1 MYDFEATTD
10 GFVPVEIAEKLAV
23 FTTQINREIAVYMD
37 RRGKIHSIS
46 IGDNATVSLPEIE
59 ERTHSSRLSGIRC
72 IHTHP
77 NSDGMLSNLDLR
89 SLLTLGLDSI
99 IALGVKNSAVIDVY
113 VALPTRN
120 DSGILDST
128 ETFGP
133 FKIGDLSLDDF
144 FDSIKEIDKSYTNLL
159 YKNSESSDERAILI
173 SGDSDTSLDELE
185 ELAKTANVE
194 VLKKVLQ
201 KNATKNSA
209 LFIGKGMAENLR
221 LLCQSMAA
229 NVVIFD
235 DELSGMQVRNLEEI
249 VGVKII
255 DRTVLILDIFANRAG
270 SKEGKL
276 QVELAQLKYNLP
288 RLMGVGASMS
298 RLGGG
303 IGTRGPGEKKL
314 EVDRRNIKRRIL
326 FLETELKGV
335 SKRRN
340 FLREGRRKKSLPV
353 VSLVGY
359 TNAGKSTLLNK
370 LSGSDVFVE
379 DKLFATLDPT
389 ARGFKL
395 PDGREILIIDTVGF
409 IRKLPHELINAFKST
424 LEEAVYADLL
434 LHIVDASSNEADEQI
449 KVVNELLDSM
459 GVLNKP
465 IITVFNKLDLA
476 NNKSRPTL
484 DFYGRKPVEISATTG
499 FGIEKL
505 VSEIED
511 LLPEDE
517 IELNLFIPFNS
528 AKTLNYIHENSKI
541 LSKNYTE
548 DGVEISMLISKNKV
562 EKINKF
568 IKN

>member
-1 MYDFEATTD
+1 MYDFEATAD

-23 FTTQINREIAVYMD
+23 FTTQINREIAVYIN

-77 NSDGMLSNLDLR
+77 NSNGMLSDLDLR
-89 SLLTLGLDSI
+89 SLLTLGLDSM
-99 IALGVKNSAVIDVY
+99 IALGIKDSAVMDVY

-128 ETFGP
+128 ESFGP
-133 FKIGDLSLDDF
+133 FKIDDISLNDF
-144 FDSIKEIDKSYTNLL
+144 FDSIREIDKSYTNLL

-194 VLKKVLQ
+194 VLKKVMQ

-209 LFIGKGMAENLR
+209 LFIGKGMAENRR

-276 QVELAQLKYNLP
+276 QVELAQLKYSLP

-449 KVVNELLDSM
+449 KIVNELLDSM

-465 IITVFNKLDLA
+465 IITVFNKMDLV

-484 DFYGRKPVEISATTG
+484 DFYGGKPVEISAVTG
-499 FGIEKL
+499 FGIDEL
-505 VSEIED
+505 VSEIEE

-517 IELNLFIPFNS
+517 IELNLFIPFDS
-528 AKTLNYIHENSKI
+528 AKILNYIHENSKI
-541 LSKNYTE
+541 LSKKYTE
-548 DGVEISMLISKNKV
+548 DGVEISTIISKNKV